1 MKLWEPPY
9 YDTEKKAPVEGN
21 LNELAVTL
29 MVIIN
34 FITAMDMSCLL
45 SSNPSWGG
53 PWSSKTPHLPRPAD
67 AAAERPGKVGRK
79 RQVGSIGLKSKAW
92 IFSLRFKESGVASF
106 KLRCAKGLKCKV
118 HHLLILFHHRNL
130 AGEKGRYR
138 AFKVGIR
145 LAGTGME
152 SYGAPLGDSWLTGCQ
167 FRVNTSRTV
176 EDYNWWSGG
185 QARWVTCWSRD

>member
-1 MKLWEPPY
+1 MLQQNALEKLAARDRWVASV
-9 YDTEKKAPVEGN
+9 KKAY
-21 LNELAVTL
+21 
-29 MVIIN
+29 
-34 FITAMDMSCLL
+34 
-45 SSNPSWGG
+45 
-53 PWSSKTPHLPRPAD
+53 
-67 AAAERPGKVGRK
+67 
-79 RQVGSIGLKSKAW
+79 
-92 IFSLRFKESGVASF
+92 IFFHRFKESGVASF

-152 SYGAPLGDSWLTGCQ
+152 SYGAHLRDSWLTGCQ
-167 FRVNTSRTV
+167 FRVNTSCTV

-185 QARWVTCWSRD
+185 QAR